1 MDTNSATVKTAAR
14 FARASRTA
22 YTKKWSFLAAFACIL
37 FLMVWLAASL
47 DILPNPPKKQVIAID
62 PSSIPTMSAVAATA
76 PELPTKLEIPAI
88 GLVQNVG
95 NPETTDVA
103 KLDSA
108 LLTGPV
114 RYPTSSNLGEP
125 GNVII
130 FGHSSYLPI
139 VHNQAF
145 KAFDGIQKLK
155 AGDLIE
161 VTGQGHV
168 YTYAVET
175 VEKENATVDAIPLS
189 VQGSKLTLATCD
201 SFGQKSDRFVV
212 TATLVGTT
220 VLQ

>member
-1 MDTNSATVKTAAR
+1 MDTNSASVKTAAGL
-14 FARASRTA
+14 ARAGRTA
-22 YTKKWSFLAAFACIL
+22 YARKWSFLGVFICVL
-37 FLMVWLAASL
+37 FVTVWTAASF
-47 DILPNPPKKQVIAID
+47 DVLPDPPAKKVVAID
-62 PSSIPTMSAVAATA
+62 PSALAAAPAVPATA

-88 GLVQNVG
+88 GLSQRVG

-103 KLDSA
+103 KLDEA
-108 LLTGPV
+108 LLSGPV
-114 RYPTSSNLGEP
+114 RYPTSSNLGEA

-161 VTGQGHV
+161 VTGQSHV

-175 VEKENATVDAIPLS
+175 VQTEDATVDAIPLD
-189 VQGSKLTLATCD
+189 VQGSELTLATCD
-201 SFGQKSDRFVV
+201 SFGEKSQRFVV
-212 TATLVGTT
+212 TAKLVGTKA
-220 VLQ
+220 LQ

>member
-1 MDTNSATVKTAAR
+1 MNTNSASVKTAAR
-14 FARASRTA
+14 LARASQAA
-22 YTKKWSFLAAFACIL
+22 YTKKWSFLAAFACML
-37 FLMVWLAASL
+37 FLTVWLAASF
-47 DILPNPPKKQVIAID
+47 DVLPNPPAKKVVAID
-62 PSSIPTMSAVAATA
+62 PANLTSLSAVAATA

-88 GLVQNVG
+88 GLSQNVS
-95 NPETTDVA
+95 NPETTDVS
-103 KLDSA
+103 KLDNA
-108 LLTGPV
+108 LLAGPV
-114 RYPTSSNLGEP
+114 RYPSSSNLGES

-175 VEKENATVDAIPLS
+175 VEKENAAVDVIPLS

-212 TATLVGTT
+212 TATLVSTK